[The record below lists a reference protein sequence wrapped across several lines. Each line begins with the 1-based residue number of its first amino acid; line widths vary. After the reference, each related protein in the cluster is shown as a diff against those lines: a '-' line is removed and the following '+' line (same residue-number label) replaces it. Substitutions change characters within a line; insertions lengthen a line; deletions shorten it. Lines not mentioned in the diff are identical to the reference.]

1 MVGAASKTVE
11 VSARGLT
18 AVGDTVEVSA
28 RGLSSVGGTVE
39 VSSRGFAAV
48 GGTVEVSSRGLRPAA
63 GAKVERFGGSQRMR
77 TINGGVRREVSILF
91 LVFVRLLLFLDL
103 FCDHIPYEPNDYA
116 DDQNDD
122 AISNGMTHSL
132 SLLLL

>member
-1 MVGAASKTVE
+1 M
-11 VSARGLT
+11 
-18 AVGDTVEVSA
+18 
-28 RGLSSVGGTVE
+28 
-39 VSSRGFAAV
+39 
-48 GGTVEVSSRGLRPAA
+48 PA
-63 GAKVERFGGSQRMR
+63 
-77 TINGGVRREVSILF
+77 INGEVRREVSILF

>member
-1 MVGAASKTVE
+1 MSNNVCLEASFF
-11 VSARGLT
+11 SRPR
-18 AVGDTVEVSA
+18 S
-28 RGLSSVGGTVE
+28 GGE
-39 VSSRGFAAV
+39 N
-48 GGTVEVSSRGLRPAA
+48 
-63 GAKVERFGGSQRMR
+63 VERFGGSQRMP
-77 TINGGVRREVSILF
+77 TINGGVRREDSILF